1 LSLKC
6 LKRDNNS
13 KKNLTL
19 FMSKSSSKANKYSRR
34 KRSFA
39 SAQPAQCLLPA
50 EQPDLFGDPGNHP
63 RIIPRPE
70 HCVSRK
76 DIDREAL
83 KVLYCLKDN
92 GYIAYL
98 VGGSVRDLLL
108 GRRPKDF
115 DIGTNAR
122 PEDLKKLFRHSRI
135 IGRRFRLVHV
145 YFRGEKII
153 EVSTFRCRSDHD
165 DRESADEGGDTHIFG
180 SPQEDAFRRD
190 LTINGLF
197 YNIADFSIIDY
208 VGGMADLKQGIIR
221 FIGNDP
227 EHRCL
232 KDPVRMMRAVRHA
245 ARTGFTIE
253 TNTWESLLRHSD
265 RIRLC
270 AISRVRDEWLKD
282 LRSGYSRPWAELM
295 LKSGLFASVFSG
307 YVSALESK
315 DNSLVRKL
323 LFGLL
328 GHLDRMVNDVIEV
341 SEALMLALFAYP
353 RLCVTPEWKALKV
366 ERLKWPTHEV
376 RSMLCEI
383 LYPSDFRRSVRDM
396 AAQILAS
403 QWNISICLATG
414 KWPKRVWNKATF
426 RESVMFYDLVQEVL
440 GQPVIGPDPHLRPG
454 PKPLKKSRRRKRRSP
469 PTRHLISESEEIH
482 V

>member
-1 LSLKC
+1 
-6 LKRDNNS
+6 
-13 KKNLTL
+13 
-19 FMSKSSSKANKYSRR
+19 M
-34 KRSFA
+34 
-39 SAQPAQCLLPA
+39 
-50 EQPDLFGDPGNHP
+50 
-63 RIIPRPE
+63 
-70 HCVSRK
+70 
-76 DIDREAL
+76 
-83 KVLYCLKDN
+83 LYCLKDN

-122 PEDLKKLFRHSRI
+122 PEELKKLFRHSRI

-145 YFRGEKII
+145 YFRGGKII

-165 DRESADEGGDTHIFG
+165 DRESASEGIGDTHVFG

-208 VGGMADLKQGIIR
+208 VGGMADLKQGVIR

-232 KDPVRMMRAVRHA
+232 KDPVRMMRVVRHA

-253 TNTWESLLRHSD
+253 PNTWESLLRHSD

-295 LKSGLFASVFSG
+295 LKIGLFASVFSG

-315 DNSLVRKL
+315 DKGLVRKL
-323 LFGLL
+323 LLGLL
-328 GHLDRMVNDVIEV
+328 GHLDRMVNDRVEV
-341 SEALMLALFAYP
+341 SEALMLTIFVFP
-353 RLCVTPEWKALKV
+353 RLYITPEWKALKV
-366 ERLKWPTHEV
+366 DRLKWPTHEV

-383 LYPSDFRRSVRDM
+383 LYPYDFRRSVRDM
-396 AAQILAS
+396 AAQILSS
-403 QWNISICLATG
+403 QWNISICLAGG

-440 GQPVIGPDPHLRPG
+440 GQPIIGPDPHLHPRA
-454 PKPLKKSRRRKRRSP
+454 KPLKKSRGRKRHSSS
-469 PTRHLISESEEIH
+469 TKSIISESEEIR

>member
-1 LSLKC
+1 
-6 LKRDNNS
+6 
-13 KKNLTL
+13 
-19 FMSKSSSKANKYSRR
+19 MSKSSLKANKYSRR
-34 KRSFA
+34 KRFCKKRSLA
-39 SAQPAQCLLPA
+39 SAQPAKFLPA
-50 EQPDLFGDPGNHP
+50 EQPSLFADPGNHP

-115 DIGTNAR
+115 DVGTNAR

-145 YFRGEKII
+145 YFRGGQII
-153 EVSTFRCRSDHD
+153 EVSTFRCRSYHD
-165 DRESADEGGDTHIFG
+165 DLKSAGEGIGDIHIFG

-208 VGGMADLKQGIIR
+208 VGGMADLKQGNVR

-232 KDPVRMMRAVRHA
+232 KDPVRMLRAVRHA

-282 LRSGYSRPWAELM
+282 LRSGYSRPWAEFM
-295 LKSGLFASVFSG
+295 IKAGLFASVFSG
-307 YVSALESK
+307 YVSAFESK
-315 DNSLVRKL
+315 DKGLVRKL

-328 GHLDRMVNDVIEV
+328 GHLDRMVNDGIEV

-366 ERLKWPTHEV
+366 DRLKWPTHEV
-376 RSMLCEI
+376 RSLLGEV
-383 LYPSDFRRSVRDM
+383 LTPYDFRRSVRDV

-403 QWNISICLATG
+403 QWNISICLAKG

-426 RESVMFYDLVQEVL
+426 RESIMFYDLVQEAL
-440 GQPVIGPDPHLRPG
+440 GQPVVGPDPHLRPR
-454 PKPLKKSRRRKRRSP
+454 PKPLKKFRTRKRRSP
-469 PTRHLISESEEIH
+469 ATSRLISESEEIH

>member
-1 LSLKC
+1 
-6 LKRDNNS
+6 
-13 KKNLTL
+13 
-19 FMSKSSSKANKYSRR
+19 MSKPSSKANKNNRR
-34 KRSFA
+34 KRFHKKRRFV
-39 SAQPAQCLLPA
+39 SAQPAQRLPA
-50 EQPDLFGDPGNHP
+50 EQPDLFEDIGNHP
-63 RIIPRPE
+63 KIIPRPE

-108 GRRPKDF
+108 GSRPKDF

-122 PEDLKKLFRHSRI
+122 PEELKKLFRHSRI

-145 YFRGEKII
+145 YFRGGKII

-165 DRESADEGGDTHIFG
+165 DRKSASEGIGNTHIFG

-245 ARTGFTIE
+245 ARTDFTIE

-323 LFGLL
+323 IFGLL
-328 GHLDRMVNDVIEV
+328 GHLDRMINDGIEV
-341 SEALMLALFAYP
+341 NEALMLALFAYP

-366 ERLKWPTHEV
+366 ECLLKWPTHEV

-383 LYPSDFRRSVRDM
+383 LYPYDFRRFVRDM

-403 QWNISICLATG
+403 QRNISICLAKG

-426 RESVMFYDLVQEVL
+426 RESIMFYDLVQEVL
-440 GQPVIGPDPHLRPG
+440 EQPVIGPDPHLRTG

-469 PTRHLISESEEIH
+469 PTRRLISESEEIH

>member
-1 LSLKC
+1 
-6 LKRDNNS
+6 
-13 KKNLTL
+13 
-19 FMSKSSSKANKYSRR
+19 MSTSSSKANKYRR
-34 KRSFA
+34 GKKFYKKRPLA
-39 SAQPAQCLLPA
+39 SVQTAQRLPA
-50 EQPDLFGDPGNHP
+50 EQLDLFGNPGRHP
-63 RIIPRPE
+63 RIVPRPE
-70 HCVSRK
+70 HCISRK

-92 GYIAYL
+92 GYMAYL

-115 DIGTNAR
+115 DIGTNAK
-122 PEDLKKLFRHSRI
+122 PGELKKLFRHSRI

-145 YFRGEKII
+145 YFRGGKII
-153 EVSTFRCRSDHD
+153 EVSTFRCRSEHY
-165 DRESADEGGDTHIFG
+165 DRETVSERIGDANIFG
-180 SPQEDAFRRD
+180 SPKEDAFRRD

-208 VGGMADLKQGIIR
+208 IGGMADLKQGIIR
-221 FIGNDP
+221 VIGDDP
-227 EHRCL
+227 EHRYL

-245 ARTGFTIE
+245 ARTGFKIE

-265 RIRLC
+265 KIRLC
-270 AISRVRDEWLKD
+270 AMSRVREEWLKD

-295 LKSGLFASVFSG
+295 LKSGLFGSVFSG
-307 YVSALESK
+307 YVSALESEDK
-315 DNSLVRKL
+315 GLVLKL

-328 GHLDRMVNDVIEV
+328 GHLDRMVNDGVEV
-341 SEALMLALFAYP
+341 SEAFMLALFAYP
-353 RLCVTPEWKALKV
+353 WLCVAPEWRALKV

-376 RSMLCEI
+376 RSLLGEV
-383 LYPSDFRRSVRDM
+383 LSPYEFRRSARDITV
-396 AAQILAS
+396 QILSS
-403 QWNISICLATG
+403 QWNISTCLSGG

-426 RESVMFYDLVQEVL
+426 RESIMLYDLVQEVL

-454 PKPLKKSRRRKRRSP
+454 PKPLKKSSRRKRRP
-469 PTRHLISESEEIH
+469 QRIRRLTSESEEIH

>member
-1 LSLKC
+1 MSISLSKT
-6 LKRDNNS
+6 N
-13 KKNLTL
+13 
-19 FMSKSSSKANKYSRR
+19 KSSR
-34 KRSFA
+34 KKKFYKERPTL
-39 SAQPAQCLLPA
+39 SAQPAQRLPA
-50 EQPDLFGDPGNHP
+50 EQPDLFKDLEYHP

-70 HCVSRK
+70 HCISRK

-122 PEDLKKLFRHSRI
+122 PEELRKLFRHSRI

-145 YFRGEKII
+145 YFRGGKII

-165 DRESADEGGDTHIFG
+165 DREAKGERIEDTNIFG
-180 SPQEDAFRRD
+180 SPKEDAFRRD

-245 ARTGFTIE
+245 ARMGFTIE
-253 TNTWESLLRHSD
+253 INTWEGLLRHSD
-265 RIRLC
+265 KIRLC

-307 YVSALESK
+307 YVSALESEDK
-315 DNSLVRKL
+315 SLVRKL

-328 GHLDRMVNDVIEV
+328 GHLDRMVNDGVKV
-341 SEALMLALFAYP
+341 GEALMLALFAYP
-353 RLCVTPEWKALKV
+353 RLCVTLEWKALKV
-366 ERLKWPTHEV
+366 ERLKWPTQEV
-376 RSMLCEI
+376 RSLLGEI
-383 LYPSDFRRSVRDM
+383 LSPYDFRRSVRDM
-396 AAQILAS
+396 AVQILSS
-403 QWNISICLATG
+403 QWNISLCLAKG
-414 KWPKRVWNKATF
+414 KWSKRVWNKATF
-426 RESVMFYDLVQEVL
+426 RESVIFYDLVQEVL
-440 GQPVIGPDPHLRPG
+440 GQPVIGPDPHLRPV
-454 PKPLKKSRRRKRRSP
+454 PKPLKKSRRRKRRTQHARP
-469 PTRHLISESEEIH
+469 LISESEEVH

>member
-1 LSLKC
+1 
-6 LKRDNNS
+6 
-13 KKNLTL
+13 
-19 FMSKSSSKANKYSRR
+19 MSAPPDQR
-34 KRSFA
+34 
-39 SAQPAQCLLPA
+39 LPA
-50 EQPDLFGDPGNHP
+50 EQPDLFEDTGNHP

-122 PEDLKKLFRHSRI
+122 PEELKKLFRHSRI

-145 YFRGEKII
+145 YFRGGKVI

-165 DRESADEGGDTHIFG
+165 DLESSSDEIGDAHVFG

-208 VGGMADLKQGIIR
+208 VGGMSDLKQGVIR

-232 KDPVRMMRAVRHA
+232 KDPVRMMRVVRHA

-295 LKSGLFASVFSG
+295 LKIGLFASVFSG
-307 YVSALESK
+307 YASALESEDK
-315 DNSLVRKL
+315 DLVQKML
-323 LFGLL
+323 LGLL
-328 GHLDRMVNDVIEV
+328 GHLDHMVNDRVEV
-341 SEALMLALFAYP
+341 SEALMLTLFVYP
-353 RLCVTPEWKALKV
+353 RLCITPEWKALKV

-376 RSMLCEI
+376 KSMLCEI
-383 LYPSDFRRSVRDM
+383 LYPYDFRRSVKDM
-396 AAQILAS
+396 AAQILSS
-403 QWNISICLATG
+403 QWNISICLAG
-414 KWPKRVWNKATF
+414 GNWPKRVWNKATF
-426 RESVMFYDLVQEVL
+426 QESIMFYDLIQQVL
-440 GQPVIGPDPHLRPG
+440 GQPVIGPDPHLRPR
-454 PKPLKKSRRRKRRSP
+454 PKPLKKSRRSKRHSSSTKRI
-469 PTRHLISESEEIH
+469 ISESEEFN

>member
-1 LSLKC
+1 
-6 LKRDNNS
+6 
-13 KKNLTL
+13 
-19 FMSKSSSKANKYSRR
+19 MPKSSPKANKYSRR
-34 KRSFA
+34 KRFHKKRSFA
-39 SAQPAQCLLPA
+39 SAQPAQCLPA
-50 EQPDLFGDPGNHP
+50 EQPSLFGDPGNHP
-63 RIIPRPE
+63 RIISRPE

-115 DIGTNAR
+115 DVGTNAR

-145 YFRGEKII
+145 YFRGGQLI
-153 EVSTFRCRSDHD
+153 EVSTFRCRSYQD
-165 DRESADEGGDTHIFG
+165 DPESAGEGIGDIHIFG

-208 VGGMADLKQGIIR
+208 VGGMADLKQGNIR

-282 LRSGYSRPWAELM
+282 LHSGYSRPWAEFM
-295 LKSGLFASVFSG
+295 IKAGLFASVFSG

-315 DNSLVRKL
+315 DKGLVRKL

-328 GHLDRMVNDVIEV
+328 GHLDRIVNDGIEV

-366 ERLKWPTHEV
+366 DRVKWPTHEV
-376 RSMLCEI
+376 RSLLGEV
-383 LYPSDFRRSVRDM
+383 LTPYDFRRSVRDM

-403 QWNISICLATG
+403 QWNISICLAKG

-426 RESVMFYDLVQEVL
+426 RESIMFYDLVQEAL
-440 GQPVIGPDPHLRPG
+440 GQPVIGPDPHLRPR
-454 PKPLKKSRRRKRRSP
+454 PKPLKKVRARKRRSP
-469 PTRHLISESEEIH
+469 ATSRLISESEEIH

>member
-1 LSLKC
+1 
-6 LKRDNNS
+6 
-13 KKNLTL
+13 
-19 FMSKSSSKANKYSRR
+19 MSKSLSKAKKYSRR
-34 KRSFA
+34 NRSF
-39 SAQPAQCLLPA
+39 SAAPPAQFLSAKQLS
-50 EQPDLFGDPGNHP
+50 LFGDSGNHP
-63 RIIPRPE
+63 RIISRPE
-70 HCVSRK
+70 HCISRK

-83 KVLYCLKDN
+83 KVLYRLKDN

-115 DIGTNAR
+115 DVGTNAR
-122 PEDLKKLFRHSRI
+122 PEDLKRLFRHSRI

-145 YFRGEKII
+145 YSPSGKII

-165 DRESADEGGDTHIFG
+165 NGEYASEGVSHIHGFG

-208 VGGMADLKQGIIR
+208 VGGMADLEQGIVR

-227 EHRCL
+227 EHKCL

-253 TNTWESLLRHSD
+253 NNTWQSMLRHSD

-282 LRSGYSRPWAELM
+282 LHSGYSRPWAELM
-295 LKSGLFASVFSG
+295 LRCGLFTSVFSG
-307 YVSALESK
+307 YASAFESK
-315 DNSLVRKL
+315 DDWLVRKL

-328 GHLDRMVNDVIEV
+328 GHLDHMVNDCIEI
-341 SEALMLALFAYP
+341 SEAFMLALLAYP
-353 RLCVTPEWKALKV
+353 GLCVTPAWKALKV
-366 ERLKWPTHEV
+366 DRLKWPTQEV
-376 RSMLCEI
+376 KSLLGMI
-383 LYPSDFRRSVRDM
+383 FTPHDFRRCARDA

-403 QWNISICLATG
+403 QWNISICLAKG
-414 KWPKRVWNKATF
+414 NWPKRVWNKATF
-426 RESVMFYDLVQEVL
+426 RESITFYDLVQEVL
-440 GQPVIGPDPHLRPG
+440 GQPIVGPDPHLRLG
-454 PKPLKKSRRRKRRSP
+454 SKPLKKSGRRNRRPYITS
-469 PTRHLISESEEIH
+469 RSIS
-482 V
+482 

>member
-1 LSLKC
+1 
-6 LKRDNNS
+6 
-13 KKNLTL
+13 
-19 FMSKSSSKANKYSRR
+19 MSKSSPKANKYSRR
-34 KRSFA
+34 KRFHKKRSFA
-39 SAQPAQCLLPA
+39 SEQPAQCLPA
-50 EQPDLFGDPGNHP
+50 EQPSLFGDPGNHP

-76 DIDREAL
+76 DIDRVAL

-115 DIGTNAR
+115 DVGTNAR

-145 YFRGEKII
+145 YFRGGQII
-153 EVSTFRCRSDHD
+153 EVSTFRCRSYHD
-165 DRESADEGGDTHIFG
+165 DLESAGEGIGDIPIFG

-208 VGGMADLKQGIIR
+208 VGGMADLKKGNIR

-282 LRSGYSRPWAELM
+282 LRSGYSRPWAEFM
-295 LKSGLFASVFSG
+295 IKAGLFASVFSG

-315 DNSLVRKL
+315 DKGLVRKL

-328 GHLDRMVNDVIEV
+328 GHLDRIVNDGIEV

-353 RLCVTPEWKALKV
+353 RLRVTPEWEALKV
-366 ERLKWPTHEV
+366 DRLKWPTQEV
-376 RSMLCEI
+376 RSLLGEI
-383 LYPSDFRRSVRDM
+383 LTPYDFRRSVRDM

-403 QWNISICLATG
+403 QWNISICLAKG

-426 RESVMFYDLVQEVL
+426 RESIIFYDLVQEVL
-440 GQPVIGPDPHLRPG
+440 GQPVVGPDPHLRPR
-454 PKPLKKSRRRKRRSP
+454 PKPLKKFRTRKRRSP
-469 PTRHLISESEEIH
+469 ATSRLISESEEIH